1 MTEQDPTA
9 QPPAAPAAPQY
20 AGPPSAPQYGGPP
33 AAPQYGAPP
42 SAPQYVA
49 QAQPVPAPERP
60 ATITR
65 AVQLMYVGA
74 ALSVVG
80 VVIAWASKSQIR
92 DKVASASTSTTLS
105 ASDLDALVNV
115 TLAIAT
121 VSALVGVGLWIWMAV
136 KNGAGRPW
144 ARIVA
149 TVLGGLNVASTLSML
164 PRSAGA
170 SVGLSIVSLA
180 LAVVILVLL
189 WRPASSEYYR
199 ASEAAR
205 RA

>member
-1 MTEQDPTA
+1 M
-9 QPPAAPAAPQY
+9 
-20 AGPPSAPQYGGPP
+20 
-33 AAPQYGAPP
+33 
-42 SAPQYVA
+42 
-49 QAQPVPAPERP
+49 PERP
-60 ATITR
+60 ASITR

-80 VVIAWASKSQIR
+80 VIVAWASKSQIR
-92 DKVASASTSTTLS
+92 DKIASASTSTTLT
-105 ASDLDALVNV
+105 ASDLDTLVNV
-115 TLAIAT
+115 TLAITT
-121 VSALVGVGLWIWMAV
+121 VSALIGIGLWIWMAV

-149 TVLGGLNVASTLSML
+149 TVLGGLNVASTMSTL

-170 SVGLSIVSLA
+170 SVGLSLVSLV

-189 WRPASSEYYR
+189 WRPSSSAYYR